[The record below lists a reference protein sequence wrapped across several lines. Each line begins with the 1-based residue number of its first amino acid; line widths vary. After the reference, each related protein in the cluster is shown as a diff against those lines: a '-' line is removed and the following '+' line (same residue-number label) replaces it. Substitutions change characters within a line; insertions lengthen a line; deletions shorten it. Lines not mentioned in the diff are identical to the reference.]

1 MTPTRPRALALAAFG
16 FAALGLASSCV
27 PSAAQTGDDFY
38 KGRQLSVMI
47 GYGVGGSDDL
57 WARLIA
63 RHIGD
68 YVPGHPTVI
77 AVNAPGAGS
86 LLLANQINNTQP
98 KDGTVIGL
106 VNRGIP
112 FEPLLGGISTRFDPL
127 KLSFVGSPDRDTAVC
142 AANKNAPVQSIQD
155 LYTMELIVGATGSG
169 ADTEVYPSFLKN
181 LLGMKFK
188 IIAGYPGSREINLA
202 IERGEVQG
210 ICVSYDTI
218 ARENIFKNGTVH
230 LLFQAAVKPDPRLT
244 GIPFAA
250 DLARNEQEH
259 QALDLF
265 LSRTNVGRPF
275 IAPPGVPADRL
286 QILRT
291 AFAQTMK
298 DAALVQEAEAA
309 GLHPL
314 YISPDELQKFVGDA
328 YMMSPEVV
336 ALTKKALGH

>member
-1 MTPTRPRALALAAFG
+1 MLSTRLRALALAAV
-16 FAALGLASSCV
+16 GLAATCAPGS
-27 PSAAQTGDDFY
+27 AQTGDDFY
-38 KGRQLSVMI
+38 KGKQLSVMI

-68 YVPGHPTVI
+68 YIPGHPTVI

-86 LLLANQINNTQP
+86 LLLANQITNTQP

-106 VNRGIP
+106 INRGLP
-112 FEPLLGGISTRFDPL
+112 FEPLLGGISVRFDPL

-142 AANKNAPVQSIQD
+142 AATKDAAVKTVQD
-155 LYTMELIVGATGSG
+155 LYTQELIVGATGSG

-188 IIAGYPGSREINLA
+188 IISGYPGSKAINLA

-218 ARENIFKNGTVH
+218 ARESIFQSGAVH
-230 LLFQAAVKPDPRLT
+230 VLFQAAVRPDPRLA

-250 DLARNEQEH
+250 DLAKTEQEH

-265 LSRTNVGRPF
+265 LFRTNLGRPF

-286 QILRT
+286 KILRG
-291 AFAQTMK
+291 AFEQTMK
-298 DAALVQEAEAA
+298 DPALVQEAESA

-314 YISPDELQKFVGDA
+314 YIAPDELSKFVADA
-328 YMMSPEVV
+328 YKMSPEIV